1 MKNTMSVI
9 VAVAALLI
17 AGSAQS
23 ADRNWDFGSVW
34 AISYAETKPGKFN
47 DYMNDL
53 NNVWRKF
60 LEDEKATGDVLSY
73 RVLQAAF
80 TRDGEPDVIFLVEY
94 KNYAAFDKGM
104 EYFENQSEEIMGSVD
119 DAMQAGIDRE
129 AIRALRGSLVAQEIV
144 LR

>member
-1 MKNTMSVI
+1 MKNLMSVI
-9 VAVAALLI
+9 LAVAALLI
-17 AGSAQS
+17 AGSAQA

-80 TRDGEPDVIFLVEY
+80 PRDGEPDVIFLVEY

-104 EYFENQSEEIMGSVD
+104 EYFENQSKEIMGSVD
-119 DAMQAGIDRE
+119 EAMQAGIDRE
-129 AIRALRGSLVAQEIV
+129 AIRALRGSLVAQEIM

>member
-1 MKNTMSVI
+1 VVFFAI
-9 VAVAALLI
+9 ALLV

-23 ADRNWDFGSVW
+23 ADRNWDYGSVW

-53 NNVWRKF
+53 KNVWRKF

-104 EYFENQSEEIMGSVD
+104 EYFEKQAEEIMGSID

-129 AIRALRGSLVAQEIV
+129 AIRTLRGSLVAQEIE